1 MFGFPMD
8 MDPSSVEMLQSKR
21 FTTHAVHLI
30 QMIDTTINMLGPD
43 IEMLT
48 EIMYELGKKHVRYGV
63 TPQMFPIMGQCLL
76 QTIDECLAD
85 SIANNPDSHFQY
97 TPQMKHAWMQVYIA
111 LSTDMIRARGGR

>member
-1 MFGFPMD
+1 MD
-8 MDPSSVEMLQSKR
+8 MDPTSVEMLQSKR

-76 QTIDECLAD
+76 QTIEECLTT
-85 SIANNPDSHFQY
+85 SIASNSDSHFQY
-97 TPQMKHAWMQVYIA
+97 TPQMKQAWMQVYIA
-111 LSTDMIRARGGR
+111 LSTDMIRARGHTREHH